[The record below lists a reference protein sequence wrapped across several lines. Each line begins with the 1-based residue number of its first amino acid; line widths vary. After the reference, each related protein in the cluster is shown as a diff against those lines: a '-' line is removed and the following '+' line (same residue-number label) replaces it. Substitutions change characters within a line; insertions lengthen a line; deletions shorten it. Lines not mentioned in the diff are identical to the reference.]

1 MARTLTN
8 PLRTVTVL
16 HIKEKMKNITLKID
30 DEVHSRARILAAAR
44 GTSISAL
51 VRDFLEK
58 ETCKEDSESERIA
71 RLEALYARADERA
84 KASGKNRTT
93 PLVPLTR
100 EEIYEE
106 RLR

>member
-1 MARTLTN
+1 
-8 PLRTVTVL
+8 
-16 HIKEKMKNITLKID
+16 MKNITLKID
-30 DEVHSRARILAAAR
+30 DEIHSKARVLAAKR

-58 ETCKEDSESERIA
+58 ETSGAESEEDRIA
-71 RLEALYARADERA
+71 ALEALFARSDARA
-84 KASGKNRTT
+84 KASGKTRTA
-93 PLVPLTR
+93 PLVPMTR